1 MESNKIDANQW
12 RHIVKTAEAVDGYDQ
27 YFFNRLWAKLHEQD
41 YIMPAKIRYTQEAV
55 DTKME
60 EAKEYLVLAGCRKEL
75 INRMSVLTFLALC
88 GIKPDTKWKHIKI
101 AHMTLT
107 KGIMQFV
114 ADNYNIEYKSN
125 TRESFRREGI
135 NPLLSQR
142 VIDLNP
148 GNANLG
154 PNSPLTHYALSP
166 KALGRIKS
174 GEIKG

>member
-1 MESNKIDANQW
+1 MEKINANQW
-12 RHIVKTAEAVDGYDQ
+12 QHIVKTAEAVEGYDQ
-27 YFFNRLWAKLHEQD
+27 YFFNRLWHQLHAQD
-41 YIMPAKIRYTQEAV
+41 YILPGKIRYTDKQIEK
-55 DTKME
+55 KME
-60 EAKEYLVLAGCRKEL
+60 EAKEYMIMAGFRKEL
-75 INRMSVLTFLALC
+75 INKMSILTFLALC
-88 GIKPDTKWKHIKI
+88 GIKPDTKWEKI
-101 AHMTLT
+101 SITHMTLT

-148 GNANLG
+148 GNVNLG

-166 KALGRIKS
+166 RALSRIKS
-174 GEIKG
+174 SEKSY